1 MVRSMF
7 SGVSGLKNHQVKM
20 DVIGNNI
27 ANVNTQGFKASR
39 TTFKEM
45 YNQTLRSP
53 SSPSATLGGTNPM
66 QVGLGVSTGSID
78 VVFGT
83 GSTQTTDRTLDLAIE
98 GEGFFAMTQGDM
110 TYYTRSGN
118 LYLDANGF
126 LISSNGMFVK
136 GISLLDLADDTV
148 FDEADLEALGD
159 LTDIVNTVDPTDLE
173 SLGDDPAVDAQF
185 YVDSSGRIIIPKS
198 FTNISIGQDGKIS
211 GINKSGVLMDI
222 GIIPLV
228 CFVNAPGLDR
238 VGDNMYLESK
248 NSGDPV
254 YRTPAGESAGKLKSG
269 ALEMSNVDLSKEFT
283 EMIITQRGFQANS
296 RIITVSDT
304 LLEEL
309 INLKR

>member
-1 MVRSMF
+1 MF
-7 SGVSGLKNHQVKM
+7 SGVSGLRNHQIKM

-45 YNQTLRSP
+45 YNQTLLSP
-53 SSPSATLGGTNPM
+53 SGPTDALGGTNPM
-66 QVGLGVSTGSID
+66 QIGLGTTTGSID
-78 VVFGT
+78 VLFGT
-83 GSTQTTDRTLDLAIE
+83 GSTQTTDRGLDLAIE
-98 GEGFFAMTQGDM
+98 GDGFFAVTQGDI

-126 LISSNGMFVK
+126 LITAGGMYIR
-136 GISLLDLADDTV
+136 GINLLDPSD
-148 FDEADLEALGD
+148 
-159 LTDIVNTVDPTDLE
+159 TDIF
-173 SLGDDPAVDAQF
+173 GDDFDDSILDGVIDGITEEDFADMSGQELAEF
-185 YVDSSGRIIIPKS
+185 FAESSGKIIIPKT
-198 FTNISIGQDGKIS
+198 FTNISIGKDGKIS
-211 GINKSGVLMDI
+211 GINQNGDLMDI
-222 GIIPLV
+222 GIIPLAL
-228 CFVNAPGLDR
+228 FVNAPGLDR
-238 VGDNMYLESK
+238 VGDNLYLESK

-254 YRTPAGESAGKLKSG
+254 FRRPASEGAGTIKSG